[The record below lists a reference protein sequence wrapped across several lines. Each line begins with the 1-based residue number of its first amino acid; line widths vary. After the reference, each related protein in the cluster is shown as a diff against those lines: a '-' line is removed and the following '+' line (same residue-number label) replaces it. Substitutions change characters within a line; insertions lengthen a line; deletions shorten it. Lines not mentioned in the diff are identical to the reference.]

1 MKMQQRVVLLQT
13 MGKPVYYLILAFS
26 LVVFWRGHNEPGGG
40 FIGGLLAVSATLL
53 LANTHGVAEARKR
66 LPLGSHTRLAAAGVL
81 CAAASGVAGLLAGHS
96 FMHHL
101 WWDLPLPGGSALA
114 LSTVQL
120 FDLGVYLCVWGGIG
134 GYASELLSIGDED
147 SHQIDLPATA
157 QGDSTPADYERF
169 QADDAQPAAEAT
181 AESAPAASAPVPAS
195 VPAPTQ
201 ERPA

>member
-1 MKMQQRVVLLQT
+1 MKIQQRVVLLQT

-66 LPLGSHTRLAAAGVL
+66 LPLGSHVRLAAAGVL
-81 CAAASGVAGLLAGHS
+81 CAAASGTAGLLAGNS
-96 FMHHL
+96 FMHHI
-101 WWDLPLPGGSALA
+101 WWDLPLPGGSSLA

-134 GYASELLSIGDED
+134 GYASELLSLGDEA
-147 SHQIDLPATA
+147 SHQIDLPAATHGSSA
-157 QGDSTPADYERF
+157 PADYERF
-169 QADDAQPAAEAT
+169 QASEEEANASAAPVAAT
-181 AESAPAASAPVPAS
+181 AAAPVTTT
-195 VPAPTQ
+195 TQ

>member
-66 LPLGSHTRLAAAGVL
+66 LPLGSHVRLAAAGVL
-81 CAAASGVAGLLAGHS
+81 CAAASGVAGLLAGNS
-96 FMHHL
+96 FMHHI
-101 WWDLPLPGGSALA
+101 WWDVLLPGGSTLA

-134 GYASELLSIGDED
+134 GYASELLSIGDEA
-147 SHQIDLPATA
+147 SRQIDLPTTTHDGSA
-157 QGDSTPADYERF
+157 PADYERF
-169 QADDAQPAAEAT
+169 QSDDAET
-181 AESAPAASAPVPAS
+181 SAASAAPVSATAAAPVTAS
-195 VPAPTQ
+195 TQ

>member
-66 LPLGSHTRLAAAGVL
+66 LPLGSHVRLAAAGVL
-81 CAAASGVAGLLAGHS
+81 CAAVSGVAGLLVGNS
-96 FMHHL
+96 FMHHI
-101 WWDLPLPGGSALA
+101 WWDVPLPGGSTLA

-134 GYASELLSIGDED
+134 GYASELLSIGDEA
-147 SHQIDLPATA
+147 SRQIDLPAA
-157 QGDSTPADYERF
+157 PDSSAPADYERF
-169 QADDAQPAAEAT
+169 QSDDAQAEA
-181 AESAPAASAPVPAS
+181 SAASAAPVSATAAAPVTAS
-195 VPAPTQ
+195 TQ